1 MNYRDYAIFDTE
13 TTSANPLKTQPCSL
27 ACVMVHGRT
36 LEIKP
41 GSEFNSYINV
51 ITDQDECDRLE
62 LDKMQEGATKVH
74 GLTEEFLSTAPS
86 LKTVWSNFVDY
97 TKEYNFR
104 GTDFTAP
111 VAVGYNIRNF
121 DLPIVERI
129 CSKEPWNYGPKS
141 EKFPRGNVLHPI
153 YAIDVM
159 DLMFTFFENSKE
171 VNSLSAD
178 NLIRNFL
185 GYSKGTAHDAM
196 SDVIM
201 VAELFCKT
209 MRMIRGVC
217 KNRKFK
223 GSMT

>member
-1 MNYRDYAIFDTE
+1 MNWRTFCCYDFE
-13 TTSANPLKTQPCSL
+13 TTSADPLSTQPCSL
-27 ACVMVHGRT
+27 AAVMIDCRK
-36 LEIKP
+36 LEIKS
-41 GSEFNSYINV
+41 GSEFNSYIKV
-51 ITDQDECDRLE
+51 VTDQEECDRLG
-62 LDKMQEGATKVH
+62 LDKMQDGAVKVH

-104 GTDFTAP
+104 GTDFMAP

-129 CSKEPWNYGPKS
+129 CSKDPWNYGPKS

-159 DLMFTFFENSKE
+159 DLMFTFFENNKE

-178 NLIRNFL
+178 NLIRSHM

-209 MRMIRGVC
+209 MKMLRGVC

-223 GSMT
+223 GSMV